1 MALVSNI
8 ISSITQNFTKFGLNS
23 KSINWVSCI
32 RYASKKAG
40 SCTKNKTIKTK
51 PKRRGMRVSDG
62 AFVQAGTMLATQLRP
77 RFHPGL
83 NVGCGKNG
91 TLFAMEAGNV
101 MVTCEKVN
109 LNWDRPWVKINYA
122 NREGQT
128 IYKKHF
134 NVIPKPQHN
143 RFRLI
148 NTI

>member
-8 ISSITQNFTKFGLNS
+8 ISSITQNVTKFWLNP
-23 KSINWVSCI
+23 KATNLACI
-32 RYASKKAG
+32 RYSSKKSGG
-40 SCTKNKTIKTK
+40 STKTIKTK
-51 PKRRGMRVSDG
+51 PKRRGIRVQDG
-62 AFVQAGTMLATQLRP
+62 AFVQAGTRLATQLRP

-109 LNWDRPWVKINYA
+109 LNWDHYWVRINYA

-134 NVIPKPQHN
+134 NVIPQPQHN
-143 RFRLI
+143 RFKLI
-148 NTI
+148 DAI